1 METFPK
7 TTNLKDNNNNLSIA
21 LLGNRF
27 IPDQT
32 LYEYLIEFLLV
43 FVSAKNEDLNTGKM
57 RFHRMDLG
65 EDCSYWVD
73 PRMGLRRF
81 LFYEKTRKNSCI
93 KFDEYAYKKHEEI
106 LLKRMKDIDDEKAL
120 KYLESI
126 QDLLHGYAVVIKKR
140 SWMAQALLPICPELI
155 FNDAAPTEN
164 KRLKEVKW
172 EENPI
177 TVDTKFDMTKHNFLA
192 RGGELYYLHLLQY
205 LNENSE
211 KREHLERLLSNML
224 SSHSSKISTMATFI
238 QNSWEEDMGF
248 TKKELAQEL
257 KLAYIPEEAYKSC
270 EEHAVDEL
278 INYLSA
284 EIHPITRIDILA
296 KGVMFQV
303 MRMMTS
309 AVAQYLSIEK
319 KPWIIDMRG
328 NNADTVKKIANKGY
342 KAIEADFLTAINMEA
357 DEREIDKSQLFK
369 VTRDAK
375 KASFDIFKAKGKE
388 MQCIIP
394 IKGSFERMTL
404 SEDIIR
410 FLVLALVAPGE
421 KMTVT
426 TFLKKLYDNYN
437 IVIGP
442 EEYKK
447 SISSQDL
454 TESLANSFSDNMV
467 AFQQFLKNTGF
478 LRELS
483 DATSI
488 VVNPYHNTLED

>member
-21 LLGNRF
+21 LFGNRF

-43 FVSAKNEDLNTGKM
+43 YVSAKNEDLNTGKM
-57 RFHRMDLG
+57 RFHRFDLG
-65 EDCSYWVD
+65 EDCSYWVN
-73 PRMGLRRF
+73 PRIGLRRF
-81 LFYEKTRKNSCI
+81 LFYEKTRKNSRV
-93 KFDEYAYKKHEEI
+93 KFDEYAYKKHTDI
-106 LLKRMKDIDDEKAL
+106 LLKRMKDIDSEKSQ

-140 SWMAQALLPICPELI
+140 SWMAQAVLPICPELI

-172 EENPI
+172 DDDPI

-205 LNENSE
+205 LKDNAE
-211 KREHLERLLSNML
+211 KRERLEVLLSNML
-224 SSHSSKISTMATFI
+224 TSHSNKISTMANFI
-238 QNSWEEDMGF
+238 QDSWEEDMGF
-248 TKKELAQEL
+248 SKSELAQEL
-257 KLAYIPEEAYKSC
+257 KLAYIPENAYKTC
-270 EEHAVDEL
+270 EENAVDEL

-296 KGVMFQV
+296 KGIMLQV
-303 MRMMTS
+303 MRMMTN
-309 AVAQYLSIEK
+309 AVAEYLSIEP

-342 KAIEADFLTAINMEA
+342 KAIEADFLTAINAEA
-357 DEREIDKSQLFK
+357 SEREIAQDQIFK

-375 KASFDIFKAKGKE
+375 KASFDIFKSKGKE

-394 IKGSFERMTL
+394 IKGAFERMTL

-426 TFLKKLYDNYN
+426 TFLKKLYNNYN

-447 SISSQDL
+447 TISSQTLSD
-454 TESLANSFSDNMV
+454 SLANSFTENVV

-488 VVNPYHNTLED
+488 VVNPYRDTLED